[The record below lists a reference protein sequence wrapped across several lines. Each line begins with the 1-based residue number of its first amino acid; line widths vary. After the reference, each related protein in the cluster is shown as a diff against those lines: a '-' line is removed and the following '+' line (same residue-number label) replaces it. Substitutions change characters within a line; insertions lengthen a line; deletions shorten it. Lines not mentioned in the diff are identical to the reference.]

1 MRYGSCYL
9 SERRYVKHVP
19 VTGARAARS
28 PGHVR
33 FNVGQKILRRSL
45 VCAPDTDCPLW
56 AGRARPEP
64 HRTAR
69 QPVVGPSA
77 EPAICALSACADSSD
92 GCVLEDW
99 TSSVRAGRRGAG
111 LNAGRSLGPHARRCR
126 GSSWRSRGRG
136 VR

>member
-45 VCAPDTDCPLW
+45 VCAPDADCPFWYEVASADEVKTSHGKELL
-56 AGRARPEP
+56 ALHPRRRARATW
-64 HRTAR
+64 R
-69 QPVVGPSA
+69 
-77 EPAICALSACADSSD
+77 
-92 GCVLEDW
+92 
-99 TSSVRAGRRGAG
+99 
-111 LNAGRSLGPHARRCR
+111 HA
-126 GSSWRSRGRG
+126 
-136 VR
+136 

>member
-69 QPVVGPSA
+69 QPVVGA
-77 EPAICALSACADSSD
+77 ERRTGDRCAQRLRGFERRLRFGGLDFFGASRSPRSWAERWSVAGTACA
-92 GCVLEDW
+92 
-99 TSSVRAGRRGAG
+99 
-111 LNAGRSLGPHARRCR
+111 
-126 GSSWRSRGRG
+126 
-136 VR
+136 